1 MVNRAEKNGFNKRVT
16 ELEKFLQDF
25 TFELTEYDEQ
35 LVRSYIQKIT
45 VYDDRYEV
53 EFKAGIKL
61 NIERQ

>member
-1 MVNRAEKNGFNKRVT
+1 MVNRAEKNGFNKRVA
-16 ELEKFLQDF
+16 ELEKFLRDF

-53 EFKAGIKL
+53 EFKAGLKL
-61 NIERQ
+61 KIER